1 LDPNTPRDYE
11 VIRSLESD
19 GFTDYVAIPFQFLSG
34 EVHVA
39 TFATRAPE
47 GFDERHIAAMMRLCR
62 PLSRLAEI
70 LALRRTA
77 TNLLDAY
84 VGRNAG
90 SRIFAG
96 NIRRGDVERLQ
107 AIVWFSDLRGFTAMS
122 GEVSAEKLVA
132 TLNDVFDCQVPA
144 IQRNGGEVL
153 KFIGDGLLAIFP
165 MGSEGVG
172 PEERCEAALRAV
184 DQAFVA
190 LAELNAKRR
199 ELTEAPLSIG
209 LALHAGEVAYGNIG
223 GGGRLDFT
231 CIGPVVNV
239 ASRMEG
245 LTSKLG
251 RRFVVS
257 AEVAKLSRRPLVSLG
272 KHELKGVALAEE
284 VFAPPAE

>member
-1 LDPNTPRDYE
+1 
-11 VIRSLESD
+11 
-19 GFTDYVAIPFQFLSG
+19 
-34 EVHVA
+34 
-39 TFATRAPE
+39 
-47 GFDERHIAAMMRLCR
+47 MMRLCR

-144 IQRNGGEVL
+144 IQQNGGEVL

-165 MGSEGVG
+165 MGSEGVS

-184 DQAFVA
+184 AQAFVA
-190 LAELNAKRR
+190 LAELNAKRG